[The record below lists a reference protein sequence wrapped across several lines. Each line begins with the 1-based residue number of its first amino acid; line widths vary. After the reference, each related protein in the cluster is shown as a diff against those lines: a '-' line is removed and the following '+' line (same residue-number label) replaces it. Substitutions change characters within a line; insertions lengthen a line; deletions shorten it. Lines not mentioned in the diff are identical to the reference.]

1 MAKTNDERLYRA
13 GPMRTVW
20 PSPSAPARRRAARRA
35 DADYGKPAEPG
46 WREVDW
52 PARTHQLEIRGG
64 PVNYVDIGEGKRAVV
79 FVHGLGGCWQNWL
92 ENLPATA
99 AAGYR
104 AIALDLPG
112 FGRSALPSDPI
123 TITNFARTVDELCVA
138 LGLDAVT
145 VVGNSM
151 GGFTAAETAIRHPT
165 RVERLVLVDAA
176 GISTALSRNWLSE
189 RVGRFLVTGA
199 IGGAAPADQ
208 AKALKMMGRPGFVQ
222 IGMGAVARH
231 PTLLSRELIA
241 EQLGSLGSA
250 GFMPALEAIIAYDFT
265 DRLAEVACPTL
276 VVQGDRDVLVPVGDA
291 HEFAARIPNSATLIL
306 HDTGHVPMLERPTTF
321 NRVLIE
327 FLGQAGEQAAPK
339 AKDSPLLAEA
349 HADGGLA

>member
-1 MAKTNDERLYRA
+1 MAKTKDERLYRA

-46 WREVDW
+46 WRGVDW
-52 PARTHQLEIRGG
+52 PAHTHQIEIRGES
-64 PVNYVDIGEGKRAVV
+64 VNYVSIGEGDHAVV

-112 FGRSALPSDPI
+112 FGRSAMPADPI
-123 TITNFARTVDELCVA
+123 SITNFARTVDDLCVA

-151 GGFTAAETAIRHPT
+151 GGFTAAEAAIRHPS

-176 GISTALSRNWLSE
+176 GISSALGRNWLSE
-189 RVGRFLVTGA
+189 RIGRFLVTGA
-199 IGGAAPADQ
+199 IGGAAPRDQ
-208 AKALKMMGRPGFVQ
+208 AKAIKMMGRPGFVQ
-222 IGMGAVARH
+222 LGMGAVARH
-231 PTLLSRELIA
+231 PTLLSRDLLA
-241 EQLGSLGSA
+241 EQLTSLGSA

-265 DRLAEVACPTL
+265 DRLSEIGCPAL

-291 HEFAARIPNSATLIL
+291 HEFAARIPESTTLIL
-306 HDTGHVPMLERPTTF
+306 HDTGHVPMLERPATF
-321 NRVLIE
+321 NRALIE
-327 FLGQAGEQAAPK
+327 FLGQDDARGVPDAGEA
-339 AKDSPLLAEA
+339 PLLAEA
-349 HADGGLA
+349 QAEGGLA